1 MKIIYV
7 LTLFLIIICQAKG
20 DSEDDFYNYTGYV
33 IDESGNLIDWET
45 GEFVDESI
53 LTPAERKQIR
63 ASVKYRQLPS
73 DGYSYGK
80 FVRIESDSHGN
91 KKEYYL
97 DGDPVRRDKKGGVI
111 EETLTTI
118 QIIVFITMLSL
129 YYIRPAWFY
138 WFIFF
143 AIALLSIDLSI
154 HGKDPAHAVGY
165 AIGLGIATWFL
176 GGIIYLIDPLR
187 FRK

>member
-7 LTLFLIIICQAKG
+7 LTLFLIITCQIKA

-97 DGDPVRRDKKGGVI
+97 DGDPVRRDKKGDVI
-111 EETLTTI
+111 KETLTTI
-118 QIIVFITMLSL
+118 QKIVLCVMLIL

-138 WFIFF
+138 YFIFF
-143 AIALLSIDLSI
+143 AIALLSIDLSM

-165 AIGLGIATWFL
+165 ALALALITWFL